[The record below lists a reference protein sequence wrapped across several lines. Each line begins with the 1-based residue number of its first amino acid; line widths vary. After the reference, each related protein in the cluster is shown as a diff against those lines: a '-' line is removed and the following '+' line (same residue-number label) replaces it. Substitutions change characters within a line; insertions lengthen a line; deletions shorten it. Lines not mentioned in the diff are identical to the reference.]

1 MTETTAAE
9 WPSLTDLRAR
19 LTGRELTAD
28 GLLSACLD
36 RISDVDPLVRAV
48 LALDPTARA
57 QAAESDSRIA
67 AGRARPL
74 EGVPVLV
81 KDNIDT
87 AGLASTA
94 GSRLLAGTPP
104 SADADVVIRLRRAG
118 AVVVGKTNLS
128 EWGNFRSTGGVEG
141 WSAVGGQTRNP
152 HALDHS
158 PGGSSSGSAV
168 AVATGMVPLA
178 LGTETDG
185 SIVVPAA
192 LNGVVGVKP
201 ALGLLPG
208 RGIVPVS
215 RVQDTAGV
223 LAPSVVDAATC
234 LAALTGG
241 PAVRP
246 IPARGL
252 RIGLWHGRRM
262 NDAVLTGVARVAERL
277 RAAGVVVVPVELPWD
292 APPLIAGMDALLAE
306 FRIGLDGYLAARG
319 GPVTSLAELVEG
331 NRKDAVELS
340 LFGQDVLERAAE
352 VTEEQLAGASAKR
365 AQARWWARD
374 AIAAVLA
381 DHALAGIVAPT
392 SEPAWRLSPEG
403 DPLTRNTSTI
413 PAMAGMPNVTVPTGL
428 LDHLPFGMSVFGP
441 RDTFEALTLAAAVE
455 AVCGD
460 RRAPRLSEA

>member
-1 MTETTAAE
+1 MTETTAAQ
-9 WPSLTDLRAR
+9 WPSLNDLRSR
-19 LTGRELTAD
+19 LADGALTAT

-36 RISDVDPLVRAV
+36 RIAEVDPLVRAV
-48 LALDPTARA
+48 LALDPTARG
-57 QAAESDSRIA
+57 QARESDSRIA

-104 SADADVVIRLRRAG
+104 RADADVVLRLRRAG

-128 EWGNFRSTGGVEG
+128 EWGNFRSTSGVEG

-152 HALDHS
+152 HVLDHS

-168 AVATGMVPLA
+168 AVATGMTPLA

-223 LAPSVVDAATC
+223 LAPSVADAAAC
-234 LAALTGG
+234 LAALTGRPTA
-241 PAVRP
+241 PA
-246 IPARGL
+246 IPAHGL
-252 RIGLWHGRRM
+252 RIGLWRGRKM
-262 NDAVLTGVARVAERL
+262 NDAVLSEVDRVAERL

-306 FRIGLDGYLAARG
+306 FRLGLDGYLAARG
-319 GPVTSLAELVEG
+319 GPVTSLADVLAG
-331 NRKDAVELS
+331 NRSDPVELS
-340 LFGQDVLERAAE
+340 RFGQDLLERATE
-352 VTEEQLAGASAKR
+352 VTAEQLAEASANR
-365 AQARWWARD
+365 ARARWWARD
-374 AIAAVLA
+374 AIGALLA
-381 DHALAGIVAPT
+381 EHALAGIVAPT
-392 SEPAWRLSPEG
+392 SEPAWRLSSDG
-403 DPLTRNTSTI
+403 DPLARNTSTI
-413 PAMAGMPNVTVPTGL
+413 PAMAGVPNVTVPTGSL
-428 LDHLPFGMSVFGP
+428 GRLPLGTSVFGP
-441 RDTFEALTLAAAVE
+441 RDTFEALALAATVE
-455 AVCGD
+455 EVCGD
-460 RRAPRLSEA
+460 RRAPGFLES

>member
-1 MTETTAAE
+1 MIETTAAQ
-9 WPSLTDLRAR
+9 WPSLTELRAR
-19 LTGRELTAD
+19 LKGGELTAA
-28 GLLSACLD
+28 GLLAACLD
-36 RISDVDPLVRAV
+36 RIGEVDPLVRAV
-48 LALDPTARA
+48 LALDPTARD
-57 QAAESDSRIA
+57 QARESDSRIA

-87 AGLASTA
+87 AGLATTA
-94 GSRLLAGTPP
+94 GSRLLAGSPP
-104 SADADVVIRLRRAG
+104 RADADVVVRLRRAG

-152 HALDHS
+152 HVLDHS

-168 AVATGMVPLA
+168 AVATGMAPLA

-201 ALGLLPG
+201 ALNLLPG

-215 RVQDTAGV
+215 RVQDAVGV
-223 LAPSVVDAATC
+223 LASSVADAATC

-241 PAVRP
+241 PAVRA
-246 IPARGL
+246 IPAHGL

-262 NDAVLTGVARVAERL
+262 HDAVRSEVDRVAERL

-306 FRIGLDGYLAARG
+306 FRIGLEGYLAARG
-319 GPVTSLAELVEG
+319 GPVTSLADVLAG
-331 NRKDAVELS
+331 NRSDPVELS

-352 VTEEQLAGASAKR
+352 VTDEQLAEASAKR

-374 AIAAVLA
+374 AIGAVLA

-392 SEPAWRLSPEG
+392 SEPAWRLSPDG

-413 PAMAGMPNVTVPTGL
+413 PAMAGVPNVTVPTGL
-428 LDHLPFGMSVFGP
+428 LGRLPFGMSVFGP
-441 RDTFEALTLAAAVE
+441 RDTFEALALAATLE
-455 AVCGD
+455 EVCGD
-460 RRAPRLSEA
+460 RRAPGFLEA